1 MKSESFFCT
10 DCGKYFDK
18 PDIYEEKHGL
28 DSPPYQRVPI
38 CPMCEGENF
47 YHFDILIEKIEV
59 AEKILPV
66 VMLLNDFSNSLK
78 AAFGADIKIE
88 NITSSVEIVCEM
100 ISEMYDFLDTD
111 IQKKMLKIDS
121 DNKLN
126 MILRY
131 LVGE

>member
-1 MKSESFFCT
+1 MKSERFFCT

-38 CPMCEGENF
+38 CPMCEGDNF
-47 YHFDILIEKIEV
+47 FVFDIFIEKIEV
-59 AEKILPV
+59 AQKILPIV
-66 VMLLNDFSNSLK
+66 LLLNNFSKSLK
-78 AAFGADIKIE
+78 DVFGADIKIE
-88 NITSSVEIVCEM
+88 NVLSSVEIVCEM

-131 LVGE
+131 LEGE